1 MCCAGIQDVAGT
13 VHGQDMLG
21 HERAGGQQ
29 RMPFLMTRVCCVSQ
43 KMMIEQEVKVTP
55 TFLLYRDHAVVHRLS
70 GINEQNLRTAIE
82 EN

>member
-1 MCCAGIQDVAGT
+1 
-13 VHGQDMLG
+13 
-21 HERAGGQQ
+21 
-29 RMPFLMTRVCCVSQ
+29 MPFLMTRVCCVSQ